1 MDWPPAA
8 HHTLGKFIMD
18 ISVIGA
24 SGGCGREIVTRLVS
38 EGVLGRREL
47 LQLVGGNPAS
57 NRPSYLHGLRA
68 DLQDAYA
75 ENIPEIDVT
84 DNADDIV
91 GDIVVMTAG
100 VTLPVDAAKAADV
113 QSREALAKANTSLF
127 EHFAAAVARNRK
139 GNPPIVIVVSNP
151 VELGV
156 HVFSRHLPREYVL
169 GMGAFS
175 DSQRFRW
182 EIASQLGI
190 GRQRVHASMAGEHG
204 LGMVPLWSTVRIH
217 GLQAEE
223 LAATVA
229 RLRDGTRSADFPE
242 RLAAEH
248 ALLMAEMMADPI
260 NGPVRALARVARLPP
275 DLRVALKPFP
285 VHYSQAKTISATAT
299 ATVELVTAL
308 CQGRAVEICAQYQ
321 HCGELGIHGPIGNR
335 LILEGAVRR
344 VVPGDDLSSEEIA
357 LLQACGTECSDKI
370 RMWTHE

>member
-1 MDWPPAA
+1 
-8 HHTLGKFIMD
+8 MD

-38 EGVLGRREL
+38 EGLLGRREL

-57 NRPSYLHGLRA
+57 NRPSYLHGMRA

-84 DNADDIV
+84 NDAGDIV
-91 GDIVVMTAG
+91 GDIVVMAAG
-100 VTLPVDAAKAADV
+100 MTLPVDAGKAGSV
-113 QSREALAKANTSLF
+113 QSRDDLALGNARLF

-139 GNPPIVIVVSNP
+139 GNPPLVIIVSNP

-156 HVFSRHLPREYVL
+156 HVFCRHLPREYVL

-190 GRQRVHASMAGEHG
+190 GRQRVSASMAGEHG

-217 GLQAEE
+217 GLRDEE
-223 LAATVA
+223 LQATIA
-229 RLRDGTRSADFPE
+229 RLRDGTTSADFPA

-248 ALLMAEMMADPI
+248 AALMSGMMADPDS
-260 NGPVRALARVARLPP
+260 GPVRALERVACLPP

-285 VHYSQAKTISATAT
+285 VHYSQAKTVSATAT
-299 ATVELVTAL
+299 ATIEFVKAL
-308 CQGRAVEICAQYQ
+308 CEGRAVEICAQYQ
-321 HCGELGIHGPIGNR
+321 HLGEMGIYGPIGNR
-335 LILEGAVRR
+335 LILDGSVRR
-344 VVPGDDLSSEEIA
+344 VVPGDDLTHEEIA
-357 LLQACGTECSDKI
+357 LLQSCGARCLKKI
-370 RMWTHE
+370 REWIRE

>member
-1 MDWPPAA
+1 
-8 HHTLGKFIMD
+8 MD

-24 SGGCGREIVTRLVS
+24 SGGCGREVVTRLVS
-38 EGVLGRREL
+38 EGLLGRREL
-47 LQLVGGNPAS
+47 LQLVGSNPAS
-57 NRPSYLHGLRA
+57 SRPSYLHGLRA

-75 ENIPEIDVT
+75 ENIPEIEVT
-84 DNADDIV
+84 DDANEIV
-91 GDIVVMTAG
+91 GDIVVMAAG
-100 VTLPVDAAKAADV
+100 ATFPTDAAKSGSL
-113 QSREALAKANTSLF
+113 QSRDDLGRINTALF

-139 GNPPIVIVVSNP
+139 GNPPVVIVVSNP

-156 HVFSRHLPREYVL
+156 HVFCRYLPREYVL

-182 EIASQLGI
+182 EIASQLGL

-217 GLQAEE
+217 GLQGEE
-223 LAATVA
+223 LASTIA
-229 RLRDGTRSADFPE
+229 RLRDGTLSADFPA

-248 ALLMAEMMADPI
+248 AALMAAMSADPI
-260 NGPVRALARVARLPP
+260 NGPVLALERVARLPP

-299 ATVELVTAL
+299 ATVELVAAL
-308 CQGRAVEICAQYQ
+308 CGGRAVEICAQYQ

-344 VVPGDDLSSEEIA
+344 VVPGDDLSEEEIV
-357 LLQACGTECSDKI
+357 LLQASGTRCRNKI
-370 RMWTHE
+370 REWTHE

>member
-1 MDWPPAA
+1 
-8 HHTLGKFIMD
+8 MD

-24 SGGCGREIVTRLVS
+24 SGGCGREIATRLVS

-57 NRPSYLHGLRA
+57 TRPSYLHGLRA

-84 DNADDIV
+84 DDAGEIV

-100 VTLPVDAAKAADV
+100 VTLPQLAGDAADR
-113 QSREALAKANTSLF
+113 QSRDGLGRANRALF
-127 EHFAAAVARNRK
+127 EHFARAVAQNRR
-139 GNPPIVIVVSNP
+139 GNPPVVIVVSNP

-156 HVFSRHLPREYVL
+156 HIFAKHLPREHVL

-182 EIASQLGI
+182 EIASQLGL

-217 GLQAEE
+217 GLPPDE
-223 LAATVA
+223 LAATIA
-229 RLRDGTRSADFPE
+229 RLRQGTPLADYPE

-248 ALLMAEMMADPI
+248 ASLMRAMMADPI
-260 NGPVRALARVARLPP
+260 DGPVRALERVARLPP

-285 VHYSQAKTISATAT
+285 VHYSQAKTISATAN
-299 ATVELVTAL
+299 AAVELVTAL
-308 CQGRAVEICAQYQ
+308 CQGRAVEICAQFE
-321 HCGELGIHGPIGNR
+321 HCGEMGIYGPIGNR

-344 VVPGDDLSSEEIA
+344 VVPGDDLSAEEIA
-357 LLQACGTECSDKI
+357 LLQACGERCNRKI
-370 RMWTHE
+370 REWAHE

>member
-1 MDWPPAA
+1 
-8 HHTLGKFIMD
+8 MD

-24 SGGCGREIVTRLVS
+24 SGGCGREVVTRLVS

-57 NRPSYLHGLRA
+57 NRPCYLHGLRA

-75 ENIPEIDVT
+75 ENIPEVDVT
-84 DNADDIV
+84 DSADDIV
-91 GDIVVMTAG
+91 GDIVVMAAG
-100 VTLPVDAAKAADV
+100 ATFPTDAGLAGNLR
-113 QSREALAKANTSLF
+113 SRDDLARANTQLF

-139 GNPPIVIVVSNP
+139 GQPPLVIVVSNP

-156 HVFSRHLPREYVL
+156 HVFSQHLDRNQVI

-182 EIASQLGI
+182 EIASQLGLS
-190 GRQRVHASMAGEHG
+190 RRRVHASMAGEHG

-217 GLQAEE
+217 GMQGSE
-223 LAATVA
+223 LAETIA
-229 RLRDGTRSADFPE
+229 RLRGGVSLAEFSG

-248 ALLMAEMMADPI
+248 AVVMEEMIADAV
-260 NGPVRALARVARLPP
+260 NGPVRALTRIAKLPP

-299 ATVELVTAL
+299 ATVELVKAL
-308 CQGRAVEICAQYQ
+308 CEGRSVEVCAQYA
-321 HCGELGIHGPIGNR
+321 HRGELGIHGPIGNR
-335 LILEGAVRR
+335 LILEGAVCR
-344 VVPGDDLSSEEIA
+344 VVPGDDLDEEELR
-357 LLQACGTECSDKI
+357 LLQECGEHCSGKI
-370 RMWTHE
+370 REWIRGD

>member
-1 MDWPPAA
+1 
-8 HHTLGKFIMD
+8 MD

-24 SGGCGREIVTRLVS
+24 SGGCGREVVTRLVS

-47 LQLVGGNPAS
+47 LQLVGGNPVS
-57 NRPSYLHGLRA
+57 SRPCYLHGLRA

-84 DNADDIV
+84 DDANEIV
-91 GDIVVMTAG
+91 GDIVVMAAG
-100 VTLPVDAAKAADV
+100 ATFPTDAGKSGSLR
-113 QSREALAKANTSLF
+113 SRDDLARANTALF
-127 EHFAAAVARNRK
+127 EHFAKAVARNRK
-139 GNPPIVIVVSNP
+139 GNPPVVIVLSNP

-156 HVFSRHLPREYVL
+156 HIFSQHLEREYVI

-182 EIASQLGI
+182 EIASQLGL

-217 GLQAEE
+217 GLQRAELE
-223 LAATVA
+223 ATIA
-229 RLRDGTRSADFPE
+229 RLRGGLRSSDFAT

-248 ALLMAEMMADPI
+248 SALMAEMMADAV
-260 NGPVRALARVARLPP
+260 NGPVRALERIAKLPP

-299 ATVELVTAL
+299 ATVELVKAL
-308 CQGRAVEICAQYQ
+308 CEGRAVEICAQYD
-321 HCGELGIHGPIGNR
+321 HRGEMGIHGPIGNR

-344 VVPGDDLSSEEIA
+344 IVPGDDLTEEEIG
-357 LLQACGTECSDKI
+357 LLQQCGQRCAAKVQEWL
-370 RMWTHE
+370 RAQ

>member
-1 MDWPPAA
+1 
-8 HHTLGKFIMD
+8 MD

-47 LQLVGGNPAS
+47 LQLVGGNPKS
-57 NRPSYLHGLRA
+57 SRPSYLHGLRA

-84 DNADDIV
+84 DDADDII

-100 VTLPVDAAKAADV
+100 VTLPLDAADAGKL
-113 QSREALAKANTSLF
+113 QSRDGLGQANAGLF
-127 EHFAAAVARNRK
+127 EHFAAAVARNRQ

-156 HVFSRHLPREYVL
+156 HIFSRHLPREYVL

-217 GLQAEE
+217 GLQSEE
-223 LAATVA
+223 LTATIA
-229 RLRDGTRSADFPE
+229 RLRNGTASADFPQ

-248 ALLMAEMMADPI
+248 AALMSAMMADPV
-260 NGPVRALARVARLPP
+260 NGPIHALERVSRLPP

-299 ATVELVTAL
+299 AAVELVTAL
-308 CQGRAVEICAQYQ
+308 CEGRAVEICAQYQ

-344 VVPGDDLSSEEIA
+344 VVPGDDLSNEEIA
-357 LLQACGTECSDKI
+357 LLQASGARCINKI
-370 RMWTHE
+370 REWTHE

>member
-1 MDWPPAA
+1 
-8 HHTLGKFIMD
+8 MD
-18 ISVIGA
+18 ISIIGA
-24 SGGCGREIVTRLVS
+24 SGGCGREIATRLVS
-38 EGVLGRREL
+38 EGVLGRQEL
-47 LQLVGGNPAS
+47 LQLVGGNPNS
-57 NRPSYLHGLRA
+57 SRPSYLHGLRA

-84 DNADDIV
+84 DNADDII
-91 GDIVVMTAG
+91 GDIVVMSAG
-100 VTLPVDAAKAADV
+100 ATLPSDAGQAASV
-113 QSREALAKANTSLF
+113 QSRDGLGQANVGLF

-139 GNPPIVIVVSNP
+139 GNPPIVIIVSNP

-156 HVFSRHLPREYVL
+156 HIFSRHLPREYVL

-182 EIASQLGI
+182 EIARQLGI

-217 GLQAEE
+217 GLQTEE
-223 LAATVA
+223 LAATIA
-229 RLRDGTRSADFPE
+229 RLRDGTRSADFPQ

-248 ALLMAEMMADPI
+248 ATLMSAMMADPI
-260 NGPVRALARVARLPP
+260 NGPVQALERVSRLPP

-299 ATVELVTAL
+299 AAVEMVTAL

-344 VVPGDDLSSEEIA
+344 VVPGDDLSAEEIA
-357 LLQACGTECSDKI
+357 LLQASGERCLKKI
-370 RMWTHE
+370 REWTHE

>member
-1 MDWPPAA
+1 
-8 HHTLGKFIMD
+8 MD
-18 ISVIGA
+18 ISIIGA
-24 SGGCGREIVTRLVS
+24 SGGCGREVVTRLVS

-47 LQLVGGNPAS
+47 LQLVGGNPHS
-57 NRPSYLHGLRA
+57 SRPAYLHGLRA

-84 DNADDIV
+84 DDADEIV
-91 GDIVVMTAG
+91 GDIVVMAAG
-100 VTLPVDAAKAADV
+100 VTFPTDPSAAGHL
-113 QSREALAKANTSLF
+113 QSRDDLGRHNAALF
-127 EHFAAAVARNRK
+127 EHYAAAVARNRR
-139 GNPPIVIVVSNP
+139 GNPPVVIVVSNP

-156 HVFSRHLPREYVL
+156 HVFCRHLPRECVL

-182 EIASQLGI
+182 EIASQLGV

-217 GLQAEE
+217 GLQADE
-223 LAATVA
+223 LAATIA
-229 RLRDGTRSADFPE
+229 HLRAGTASADFPE

-248 ALLMAEMMADPI
+248 AALMALMMTDPVM
-260 NGPVRALARVARLPP
+260 GPVRALERVAQLPP

-299 ATVELVTAL
+299 ATVELVKAL
-308 CQGRAVEICAQYQ
+308 CEGRAVEICAQYA
-321 HCGELGIHGPIGNR
+321 HRGELGIEGPIGNR

-344 VVPGDDLSSEEIA
+344 VVPGDDLSDEEIA
-357 LLQACGTECSDKI
+357 LLQTSGRRSRAKI
-370 RMWTHE
+370 AEWTHG

>member
-1 MDWPPAA
+1 
-8 HHTLGKFIMD
+8 MD

-57 NRPSYLHGLRA
+57 SRPSYLHGLRA

-84 DNADDIV
+84 DDADEIV
-91 GDIVVMTAG
+91 GDIVVMSAG
-100 VTLPVDAAKAADV
+100 QTFPTDAAKTGSM
-113 QSREALAKANTSLF
+113 QSRDALAHANAALF

-156 HVFSRHLPREYVL
+156 HVFCRHLPREYVL

-182 EIASQLGI
+182 EIASQLGL

-204 LGMVPLWSTVRIH
+204 LGMVPLWSTVRVH
-217 GLQAEE
+217 GLQADE
-223 LAATVA
+223 LAATIA
-229 RLRDGTRSADFPE
+229 RLRDGTSSADFPA
-242 RLAAEH
+242 RLAAQH
-248 ALLMAEMMADPI
+248 AALIADMMTDPI
-260 NGPVRALARVARLPP
+260 NGPVKALERVARLPP

-285 VHYSQAKTISATAT
+285 VHYSQAKTIAATAT

-308 CQGRAVEICAQYQ
+308 CQGRAVEICAQYL
-321 HCGELGIHGPIGNR
+321 HRGELGIHGPIGNR

-344 VVPGDDLSSEEIA
+344 VVPGDDLSEQEIV
-357 LLQACGTECSDKI
+357 LLQACGSRCSQKI
-370 RMWTHE
+370 REWTHE

>member
-1 MDWPPAA
+1 
-8 HHTLGKFIMD
+8 MD

-47 LQLVGGNPAS
+47 LQLVGGNPTTS
-57 NRPSYLHGLRA
+57 RPSYLHGLRA

-84 DNADDIV
+84 DNADDII
-91 GDIVVMTAG
+91 GDIVVMAAG
-100 VTLPVDAAKAADV
+100 MTLPIDAAAAGEL
-113 QSREALAKANTSLF
+113 QSRDGLANANTRLF

-156 HVFSRHLPREYVL
+156 HIFSRHLPREYVL

-217 GLQAEE
+217 GLQSEE
-223 LAATVA
+223 LAMTIA
-229 RLRDGTRSADFPE
+229 RLRAGTLSADFPT
-242 RLAAEH
+242 RLATEH
-248 ALLMAEMMADPI
+248 ALLMREMMADPI
-260 NGPVRALARVARLPP
+260 NGPVDALARVARLPP

-299 ATVELVTAL
+299 ASVELVTAL
-308 CQGRAVEICAQYQ
+308 CQGRAVEICAQYE
-321 HCGELGIHGPIGNR
+321 HRGELGIYGPIGNR

-344 VVPGDDLSSEEIA
+344 VVPGDDLSEEEIA
-357 LLQACGTECSDKI
+357 LLQASGRRCSDKI
-370 RMWTHE
+370 KEWTRA

>member
-1 MDWPPAA
+1 
-8 HHTLGKFIMD
+8 MD

-24 SGGCGREIVTRLVS
+24 SGGCGREVVTRLVS
-38 EGVLGRREL
+38 AGVLGRREL

-57 NRPSYLHGLRA
+57 SRPSYLHGLRA

-84 DNADDIV
+84 DDADEIV
-91 GDIVVMTAG
+91 GDIVVMAAG
-100 VTLPVDAAKAADV
+100 ATFPTDSAHAGGM
-113 QSREALAKANTSLF
+113 QSRDDLGRANSALF

-139 GNPPIVIVVSNP
+139 GNPPVVIVVSNP

-156 HVFSRHLPREYVL
+156 HIFCRHLPRECVL

-182 EIASQLGI
+182 EIASQLGV

-217 GLQAEE
+217 GLQAGE
-223 LAATVA
+223 LATTVA
-229 RLRDGTRSADFPE
+229 RLRDGTVSADFPA

-248 ALLMAEMMADPI
+248 AALMAAMMADPI
-260 NGPVRALARVARLPP
+260 NGPMRALERVARLPA

-308 CQGRAVEICAQYQ
+308 CEGRAVEICAQYQ
-321 HCGELGIHGPIGNR
+321 HRGELGIHGPIGNR
-335 LILEGAVRR
+335 LILEGAVSR
-344 VVPGDDLSSEEIA
+344 VVPGDDLADEEIT
-357 LLQACGTECSDKI
+357 LLQACGARCRTKI
-370 RMWTHE
+370 REWGHD

>member
-1 MDWPPAA
+1 
-8 HHTLGKFIMD
+8 MD

-24 SGGCGREIVTRLVS
+24 SGGCGREVVTRLVS

-57 NRPSYLHGLRA
+57 SRPSYLHGLRA

-84 DNADDIV
+84 DDADEIV

-100 VTLPVDAAKAADV
+100 MTFPTDAGRSGNLHSRDDLGRANAA
-113 QSREALAKANTSLF
+113 LF
-127 EHFAAAVARNRK
+127 EHFAAAVAKNRK

-156 HVFSRHLPREYVL
+156 HVFSRHIPREYVL

-182 EIASQLGI
+182 EIASQLGL

-223 LAATVA
+223 LATTIK
-229 RLRDGTRSADFPE
+229 RLRAGTVSADYPE

-248 ALLMAEMMADPI
+248 ATLMAEMMADPVS
-260 NGPVRALARVARLPP
+260 GPVRALERVARLPP
-275 DLRVALKPFP
+275 DLRVALKPFA
-285 VHYSQAKTISATAT
+285 VHFSQAKTVSATAN

-308 CQGRAVEICAQYQ
+308 CEGRAVEICAQYE
-321 HCGELGIHGPIGNR
+321 HHGELGIFGPIGNR

-344 VVPGDDLSSEEIA
+344 VVPGDDLGEEEIA
-357 LLQACGTECSDKI
+357 LLQACATRCGNKI
-370 RMWTHE
+370 REWMHG

>member
-1 MDWPPAA
+1 
-8 HHTLGKFIMD
+8 MD

-24 SGGCGREIVTRLVS
+24 SGGCGREVVTRLVS
-38 EGVLGRREL
+38 QGVLGRREL

-57 NRPSYLHGLRA
+57 RRPSYLHGLRA

-84 DNADDIV
+84 DDADEIV
-91 GDIVVMTAG
+91 GDIVVMAAG
-100 VTLPVDAAKAADV
+100 ATFPTDSAQAG
-113 QSREALAKANTSLF
+113 ALQNRDDLARANYPLF

-139 GNPPIVIVVSNP
+139 GNPPVVIVLSNP

-156 HVFSRHLPREYVL
+156 HVFCRHLPREYVL

-182 EIASQLGI
+182 EIASQLGLV
-190 GRQRVHASMAGEHG
+190 RQRVHASMAGEHG

-217 GLQAEE
+217 GLQANE

-229 RLRDGTRSADFPE
+229 RLRAGTVSADFPT

-248 ALLMAEMMADPI
+248 AALMAQMMADPI
-260 NGPVRALARVARLPP
+260 DGPVRALERVARLPP

-299 ATVELVTAL
+299 ATVELVSAL
-308 CQGRAVEICAQYQ
+308 CEGRAVEICAQYQ
-321 HCGELGIHGPIGNR
+321 HRGELGIHGPIGNR

-344 VVPGDDLSSEEIA
+344 VVPGDDLSDEELA
-357 LLQACGTECSDKI
+357 LLQACGARCRSKI
-370 RMWTHE
+370 REWSHD

>member
-1 MDWPPAA
+1 
-8 HHTLGKFIMD
+8 MD

-24 SGGCGREIVTRLVS
+24 SGGCGHEVVTRLVS
-38 EGVLGRREL
+38 GGVLGRGEL
-47 LQLVGGNPAS
+47 LQLVGSNPAS
-57 NRPSYLHGLRA
+57 SRPSYLHGLRA

-84 DNADDIV
+84 NDANEIV
-91 GDIVVMTAG
+91 GDIVVMAG
-100 VTLPVDAAKAADV
+100 GATFPTDAAKAGGL
-113 QSREALAKANTSLF
+113 QSRDDLARANTALF
-127 EHFAAAVARNRK
+127 EHFAAAVARNRQ
-139 GNPPIVIVVSNP
+139 GNPPVVIVVSNP

-156 HVFSRHLPREYVL
+156 HVFCRHLPREYVL

-217 GLQAEE
+217 GLQADE
-223 LAATVA
+223 LASTIA
-229 RLRDGTRSADFPE
+229 RLRDGTASADFPE

-248 ALLMAEMMADPI
+248 ALLMAEMMADPV
-260 NGPVRALARVARLPP
+260 NGPVHALARVARLPP

-308 CQGRAVEICAQYQ
+308 CEGRAVEVCAQYQ
-321 HCGELGIHGPIGNR
+321 HRGELGIHGPIGNR

-344 VVPGDDLSSEEIA
+344 VVPGDDLSAEEIA
-357 LLQACGTECSDKI
+357 LLQACGLRCSKKI
-370 RMWTHE
+370 QEWAA